1 METMKRVTSVGGGKA
16 GGLQVRVLPWSVV
29 GWCQRIC
36 LPVVGHRI
44 DMDSPISTFLAPD
57 TQDMINAV
65 TDENSPGA
73 SPQLL
78 ARIVD
83 YVNRSPDK

>member
-1 METMKRVTSVGGGKA
+1 MRNGNAIECPS
-16 GGLQVRVLPWSVV
+16 LQSVV
-29 GWCQRIC
+29 AH
-36 LPVVGHRI
+36 L
-44 DMDSPISTFLAPD
+44 
-57 TQDMINAV
+57 QDMISAV

-83 YVNRSPDK
+83 YINRSPDK

>member
-1 METMKRVTSVGGGKA
+1 MLPERPS
-16 GGLQVRVLPWSVV
+16 LQSVV
-29 GWCQRIC
+29 AH
-36 LPVVGHRI
+36 L
-44 DMDSPISTFLAPD
+44 
-57 TQDMINAV
+57 QDMISAV

-83 YVNRSPDK
+83 YINRSPDK

>member
-1 METMKRVTSVGGGKA
+1 VLPKRRS
-16 GGLQVRVLPWSVV
+16 LQVVV
-29 GWCQRIC
+29 AH
-36 LPVVGHRI
+36 P
-44 DMDSPISTFLAPD
+44 
-57 TQDMINAV
+57 QDMISAV

-83 YVNRSPDK
+83 YINRSPDK

>member
-1 METMKRVTSVGGGKA
+1 LHTGK
-16 GGLQVRVLPWSVV
+16 LSN
-29 GWCQRIC
+29 
-36 LPVVGHRI
+36 
-44 DMDSPISTFLAPD
+44 APAYAFGAAYA
-57 TQDMINAV
+57 QDMINAV

-83 YVNRSPDK
+83 YINRSPDK